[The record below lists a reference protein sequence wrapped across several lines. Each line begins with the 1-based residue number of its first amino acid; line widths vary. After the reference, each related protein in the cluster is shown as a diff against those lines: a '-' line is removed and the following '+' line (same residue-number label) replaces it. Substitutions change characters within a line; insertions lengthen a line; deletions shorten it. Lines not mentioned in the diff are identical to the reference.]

1 MASVV
6 AGNRGGKILIYNG
19 YRYNKNKQK
28 GGKIYWRCCRKTCKA
43 YLQTASFDID
53 EDNPDIHILRAQQ
66 HKHADDKRIIT
77 SSSLTQRMIDKIL
90 DDPTRPIKQ
99 IYDEVVRDAGED
111 DHIPNFDHVRSKLH
125 RIRAALVP
133 PILRDVVQVIV

>member
-6 AGNRGGKILIYNG
+6 AGNRGGKILIYEG

-53 EDNPDIHILRAQQ
+53 EDNPDIRVLSAQQ
-66 HKHADDKRIIT
+66 HNHADDTRVIT
-77 SSSLTQRMIDKIL
+77 SSSLTQRMIDEVL
-90 DDPTRPIKQ
+90 ADPTRPIKR
-99 IYDEVVRDAGED
+99 IYDEVVRNAEEEEQ
-111 DHIPNFDHVRSKLH
+111 HIPDFDHVRSKLH
-125 RIRAALVP
+125 RIRAALVL
-133 PILRDVVQVIV
+133 PIPRHVE

>member
-6 AGNRGGKILIYNG
+6 AGNRGGKILIYEG

-53 EDNPDIHILRAQQ
+53 EDDPDIRVLSAQP
-66 HKHADDKRIIT
+66 HSHADDTRVIT
-77 SSSLTQRMIDKIL
+77 SSSLTQRMIDEVL
-90 DDPTRPIKQ
+90 ADPTRPIKR
-99 IYDEVVRDAGED
+99 IYDEVVRNAEEEER
-111 DHIPNFDHVRSKLH
+111 HIPDFDHVRSKLH
-125 RIRAALVP
+125 RIRAALVL
-133 PILRDVVQVIV
+133 PIPRHVE

>member
-6 AGNRGGKILIYNG
+6 AGNRGGKILIYEG

-53 EDNPDIHILRAQQ
+53 EDDPDIRVLSAQQ
-66 HKHADDKRIIT
+66 HNHADDTRVIT
-77 SSSLTQRMIDKIL
+77 SSSLTQRMIDEVL
-90 DDPTRPIKQ
+90 ADPTRPIKR
-99 IYDEVVRDAGED
+99 IYDEVVRNAEEEQ
-111 DHIPNFDHVRSKLH
+111 HIPDFDHVRSKLH
-125 RIRAALVP
+125 RIRAALVL
-133 PILRDVVQVIV
+133 PIPRHVE

>member
-6 AGNRGGKILIYNG
+6 AGNRGGKILIYEG

-53 EDNPDIHILRAQQ
+53 EDDPDIRVLSAQQ
-66 HKHADDKRIIT
+66 HSHADDTRVIT
-77 SSSLTQRMIDKIL
+77 SSSLTQRMIDEVL
-90 DDPTRPIKQ
+90 ADPTRPIKR
-99 IYDEVVRDAGED
+99 IYDEVVRNAEEEER
-111 DHIPNFDHVRSKLH
+111 HIPDFDHVRSKLH
-125 RIRAALVP
+125 RIRAALVL
-133 PILRDVVQVIV
+133 PIPRHVE